1 LDRRRASAEV
11 GRDRIVW
18 GADLSF
24 SVHLPSDWT
33 HDATFWDGEKPIR
46 FRMHRFEAHMIQHTV
61 QVDKTLEWLDL
72 GPTEARRLA
81 RVLYRDLAAVEMLSA
96 NSFGQN
102 ERDEVA
108 KTISDYASD
117 IGARGRGP

>member
-1 LDRRRASAEV
+1 
-11 GRDRIVW
+11 
-18 GADLSF
+18 
-24 SVHLPSDWT
+24 
-33 HDATFWDGEKPIR
+33 
-46 FRMHRFEAHMIQHTV
+46 MIQHTV

-108 KTISDYASD
+108 KTISDYASA

>member
-1 LDRRRASAEV
+1 
-11 GRDRIVW
+11 
-18 GADLSF
+18 
-24 SVHLPSDWT
+24 
-33 HDATFWDGEKPIR
+33 
-46 FRMHRFEAHMIQHTV
+46 MIQHTV